1 LVTINFLG
9 NCKKIMGCSSL
20 KYEKHPASINDIVS
34 FVSRAASSSEA
45 SAIRNDFLI
54 VINGVD
60 SSVLN
65 AEEQLLQDGDLVT
78 VVPVIHGG

>member
-1 LVTINFLG
+1 
-9 NCKKIMGCSSL
+9 MGCSSL
-20 KYEKHPASINDIVS
+20 KYEKYPASINDIVS
-34 FVSRAASSSEA
+34 FVSRAASSSKA

>member
-1 LVTINFLG
+1 LITINFLG

-45 SAIRNDFLI
+45 RNDFLI
-54 VINGVD
+54 VINGID

>member
-1 LVTINFLG
+1 
-9 NCKKIMGCSSL
+9 MGCSSL
-20 KYEKHPASINDIVS
+20 KYEKYPASINDIVS
-34 FVSRAASSSEA
+34 FVNRAASSPEA
-45 SAIRNDFLI
+45 SVMRDDFLI

-78 VVPVIHGG
+78 IVPVIHGG